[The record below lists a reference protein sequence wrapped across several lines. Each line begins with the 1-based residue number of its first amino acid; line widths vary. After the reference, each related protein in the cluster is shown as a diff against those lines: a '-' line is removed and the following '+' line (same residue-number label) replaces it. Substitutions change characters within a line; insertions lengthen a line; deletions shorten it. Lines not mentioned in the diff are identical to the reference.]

1 MHIRMT
7 DIDFMFLAFSPCY
20 SSNDF
25 LIDVYCALH
34 HVKSIKNSFNLP
46 GSCTWGFSGGS
57 VVKSLLVN
65 AGDMGSIPGSKDF
78 LEKEMATHSSTVAW
92 RIPWTKEPDG
102 LQSMELQKV
111 GHD

>member
-1 MHIRMT
+1 MT

-57 VVKSLLVN
+57 VVKSLSMQETWVQSLGPKTFWRKKWQPTPVLLPGKSHGQGSLV
-65 AGDMGSIPGSKDF
+65 GYSHG
-78 LEKEMATHSSTVAW
+78 V
-92 RIPWTKEPDG
+92 TKESD
-102 LQSMELQKV
+102 MTY
-111 GHD
+111 